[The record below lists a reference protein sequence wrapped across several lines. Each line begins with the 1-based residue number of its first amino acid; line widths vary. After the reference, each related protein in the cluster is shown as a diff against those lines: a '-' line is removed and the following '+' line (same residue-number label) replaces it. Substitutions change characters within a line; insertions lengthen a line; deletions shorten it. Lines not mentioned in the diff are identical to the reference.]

1 MSKTVVEE
9 YTLYNGEVKLE
20 FLPNSHTYKID
31 GDKKIGVTTI
41 TGIINKEALM
51 LWPLEEAVRF
61 LQSSLLGKS
70 ELENQAALWSN
81 AELSAL
87 LEESKVAFRKKQLR
101 GTDAGTKAH
110 DYLEHWLKYVNGKQS
125 TIEETLQITSDFQL
139 SQLDPNSDEYIRATD
154 ENHLCEALD
163 AFKSW
168 YNNHDIEVIDLERI
182 VYSREYDYCGKFDA
196 LLKIDGKVFVVDFKT
211 SNPSREFQQ
220 GVYPENYA
228 QTGGYDIALTEEFPN
243 IKIDGHAIIN
253 LSKKT
258 GKLNIDYS
266 YDRQENRDFFLYVL
280 GTKRGM
286 QFHTRRLSA
295 KYKENVSAKKKLQAN

>member
-1 MSKTVVEE
+1 M
-9 YTLYNGEVKLE
+9 
-20 FLPNSHTYKID
+20 
-31 GDKKIGVTTI
+31 
-41 TGIINKEALM
+41 
-51 LWPLEEAVRF
+51 
-61 LQSSLLGKS
+61 
-70 ELENQAALWSN
+70 
-81 AELSAL
+81 
-87 LEESKVAFRKKQLR
+87 
-101 GTDAGTKAH
+101 
-110 DYLEHWLKYVNGKQS
+110 
-125 TIEETLQITSDFQL
+125 
-139 SQLDPNSDEYIRATD
+139 
-154 ENHLCEALD
+154 
-163 AFKSW
+163 
-168 YNNHDIEVIDLERI
+168 
-182 VYSREYDYCGKFDA
+182 
-196 LLKIDGKVFVVDFKT
+196 FVVDFKT